1 VLAEGRREALG
12 LRSRYAHAVGSNDQK
27 TWDELVFEK
36 IEPGVDPSIIR
47 ENLKL
52 TPTERIEKMQRALAL
67 VDDLRKAYGNRS
79 PGRPGSAR

>member
-1 VLAEGRREALG
+1 MFHTVSAD
-12 LRSRYAHAVGSNDQK
+12 DQK

-36 IEPGVDPSIIR
+36 VEPGVDASIIR

-67 VDDLRKAYGNRS
+67 VDDLRRAYGNRS
-79 PGRPGSAR
+79 PRGPGSPR

>member
-1 VLAEGRREALG
+1 MSGDE
-12 LRSRYAHAVGSNDQK
+12 QK

-36 IEPGVDPSIIR
+36 IDPGVDASIIR

-52 TPTERIEKMQRALAL
+52 TPTQRIEKMQRALAL

-79 PGRPGSAR
+79 TGRPSGAR